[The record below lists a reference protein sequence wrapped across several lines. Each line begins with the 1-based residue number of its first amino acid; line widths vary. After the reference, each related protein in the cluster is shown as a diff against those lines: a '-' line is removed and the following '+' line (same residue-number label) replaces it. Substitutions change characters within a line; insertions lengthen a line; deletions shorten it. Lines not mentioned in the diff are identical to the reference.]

1 MMKIGGIDVKD
12 LRVGVGGSA
21 VTPSRV
27 MVGTGSEAVKIWPL
41 VEVHEVSVSGTG
53 TRHLV
58 TVTVP
63 AGETWAV
70 TIQGTVTKAG
80 AAGSAQPTF
89 RIGSSVSGR
98 YAQGAAVNLTGTV
111 TSSAS
116 TIAMEAAAFASAAF
130 VGTVTIEK

>member
-1 MMKIGGIDVKD
+1 MMKIGGIDAKD

-53 TRHLV
+53 TRPLV

-63 AGETWAV
+63 AGETWTV
-70 TIQGTVTKAG
+70 RVQGTVTQ
-80 AAGSAQPTF
+80 AAGWSSGQPTV
-89 RIGSSVSGR
+89 RIGSRTSGR
-98 YAQGAAVNLTGTV
+98 YSQGAAVDFSGTI
-111 TSSAS
+111 TSSNA
-116 TIAMEAAAFASAAF
+116 TIALAGSTFTFAF